1 MLKEKRGK
9 KFCKRSKKKEMKA
22 WAYPTKIHEISP
34 LERKQR
40 LDYLRFR
47 MRIIGTAASFLML
60 LRKNVERSF
69 DQQCKTKATIVRY
82 DTIGMVIK
90 KSKGS
95 YKKFVS

>member
-1 MLKEKRGK
+1 MN
-9 KFCKRSKKKEMKA
+9 A
-22 WAYPTKIHEISP
+22 WAQPTKIHEISP

-47 MRIIGTAASFLML
+47 MRVIGTAVSFLL
-60 LRKNVERSF
+60 VLRKNVERSF
-69 DQQCKTKATIVRY
+69 EMQCLKKESKVRI